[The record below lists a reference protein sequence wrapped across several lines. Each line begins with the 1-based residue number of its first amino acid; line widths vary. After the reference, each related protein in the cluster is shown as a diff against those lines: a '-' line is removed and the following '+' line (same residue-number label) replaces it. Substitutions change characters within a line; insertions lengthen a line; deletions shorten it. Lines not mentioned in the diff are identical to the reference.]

1 MFDKGITTSQ
11 SILQSVSDMGSRR
24 SKNNLSEVAEH
35 NTSIRWK
42 DLPSVLGP
50 LGQSLSGRW
59 SRIPEPNSSP
69 LPDVHS
75 DIKLKFDDVNDSPK
89 EYISE
94 TYDANQEPH
103 ALAISA
109 NSLFQRSHTLNKRET
124 YLSEIPLAPSTA
136 LFYNGNSPHVK
147 VFEPCQSVHKLNMY
161 LRSTKHDVN
170 AGVPGRFLH
179 AVIGP
184 DISGNSY

>member
-1 MFDKGITTSQ
+1 MRRGKAAMLDEGITASQ
-11 SILQSVSDMGSRR
+11 RILQSVSDTGSRK

-50 LGQSLSGRW
+50 FGQSFSGRW

-69 LPDVHS
+69 LPDDVHS
-75 DIKLKFDDVNDSPK
+75 DIKLKFDDVNDAPK
-89 EYISE
+89 EYVSE
-94 TYDANQEPH
+94 TYDANEET
-103 ALAISA
+103 
-109 NSLFQRSHTLNKRET
+109 HTLNKRGT
-124 YLSEIPLAPSTA
+124 YLYEIPLAPSTA

-147 VFEPCQSVHKLNMY
+147 VFEPCCQSVHKLNVY

-184 DISGNSY
+184 NISGNSY

>member
-1 MFDKGITTSQ
+1 MLDKGITASQ
-11 SILQSVSDMGSRR
+11 RILQSVSDTGSRK

-50 LGQSLSGRW
+50 FGQSFSGRW

-69 LPDVHS
+69 LPDDVHS
-75 DIKLKFDDVNDSPK
+75 DIKLKFDDVNDAPK
-89 EYISE
+89 EYVSE
-94 TYDANQEPH
+94 TY
-103 ALAISA
+103 
-109 NSLFQRSHTLNKRET
+109 
-124 YLSEIPLAPSTA
+124 EIPLAPSTA
-136 LFYNGNSPHVK
+136 LFYKENSPHVK
-147 VFEPCQSVHKLNMY
+147 FFEPCCKSVHKLNVY

-184 DISGNSY
+184 NISGNSY